1 MQSGVCSDLQSC
13 ACSLPRGQAAKL
25 PDTFVAVKCVSE
37 LVLKK
42 RKMLLLSVFEPVRRQ
57 MLSCECAAG
66 DLLHA
71 SANKEEQELT
81 CFQAVGP
88 REKRELAAAS
98 GVCTLQ

>member
-1 MQSGVCSDLQSC
+1 MQSGVSSDLQSC
-13 ACSLPRGQAAKL
+13 ACSLPLGQAAKL

-57 MLSCECAAG
+57 VLSYESAG
-66 DLLHA
+66 DPLHA